1 MFKCNGLSMT
11 YESIKNKLSD
21 FFEDEKLKI
30 NALEKWDKIYPEYKE
45 LLDEEYNIYT
55 ASIVF
60 AVFNTFEQTHSFKQL
75 AKIFEVDAKELAI
88 KVKEVLLLLGDE
100 NIQSSLKK
108 GLEATFEKNTS
119 SKLIKEKSITNNKL
133 LSDEQLVKIF
143 KNYKSFLALVFFEKD
158 FLEIKIFLKMLEN
171 TLSLAGYNLS
181 KAELEKKF
189 GELFIY
195 LGFEPK
201 KGREPDKFVKIKDR
215 WGNYEPYTLIKLVE

>member
-1 MFKCNGLSMT
+1 MT

-45 LLDEEYNIYT
+45 LLEEEYNIYT

-75 AKIFEVDAKELAI
+75 AKIFEVDTKELAI
-88 KVKEVLLLLGDE
+88 KVKEVLLLLDDE

-108 GLEATFEKNTS
+108 GLETTSEKTAVVN
-119 SKLIKEKSITNNKL
+119 KVIKEKIVVNTKL
-133 LSDEQLVKIF
+133 LSDEQLVKIL
-143 KNYKSFLALVFFEKD
+143 KNYKSFLALVFFDKD

-171 TLSLAGYNLS
+171 TLGLAGYNIS
-181 KAELEKKF
+181 KVELEKKF

>member
-1 MFKCNGLSMT
+1 MT

-21 FFEDEKLKI
+21 FFEDDKLKI
-30 NALEKWDKIYPEYKE
+30 SAFEKWDRIYPEYKE
-45 LLDEEYNIYT
+45 LLVEEYNVYT
-55 ASIVF
+55 ASIAF
-60 AVFNTFEQTHSFKQL
+60 TVFNDFDQIHSFKQL
-75 AKIFEVDAKELAI
+75 AKIFDIDAKELAL
-88 KVKEVLLLLGDE
+88 KTKEVLLLLGDAD
-100 NIQSSLKK
+100 IQNSLKK
-108 GLEATFEKNTS
+108 GLETTPEKPTIN
-119 SKLIKEKSITNNKL
+119 KVIKEKSVVNTRS
-133 LSDEQLVKIF
+133 LSDEKLVQIF
-143 KNYKSFLALVFFEKD
+143 KYYKECLNVVFFEKD

-171 TLSLAGYNLS
+171 TLGLAGYTIT

>member
-1 MFKCNGLSMT
+1 MFRCNRLSMT

-30 NALEKWDKIYPEYKE
+30 NALKKWDKIYPEYKE
-45 LLDEEYNIYT
+45 LLEEEYNIYT

-60 AVFNTFEQTHSFKQL
+60 AVFNSFEQKHSFKQL
-75 AKIFEVDAKELAI
+75 AKIFEVDSKELAI

-100 NIQSSLKK
+100 NLQSSIKK
-108 GLEATFEKNTS
+108 GLEIHFEKTTS
-119 SKLIKEKSITNNKL
+119 TKLIKEKSLTNNKS
-133 LSDEQLVKIF
+133 LSDEQLVEVF

-171 TLSLAGYNLS
+171 NLFLAGYNMS

>member
-1 MFKCNGLSMT
+1 MFRCNSLSMT

-108 GLEATFEKNTS
+108 GLESTFEKTIS
-119 SKLIKEKSITNNKL
+119 SKLIKEKSITNTKL

-143 KNYKSFLALVFFEKD
+143 KYYKTCLNVVFFDKD

-171 TLSLAGYNLS
+171 TLGLAGYNIS
-181 KAELEKKF
+181 KVELEKKF

>member
-1 MFKCNGLSMT
+1 MT

-21 FFEDEKLKI
+21 FFEDDKLKTS
-30 NALEKWDKIYPEYKE
+30 ALEKWDKIYPEYRE
-45 LLDEEYNIYT
+45 LLEEEYNVYT

-60 AVFNTFEQTHSFKQL
+60 AVFNDFDQIHSFKEL
-75 AKIFEVDAKELAI
+75 AKIFDVDAKELAL
-88 KVKEVLLLLGDE
+88 KTKEVLLLLGDE
-100 NIQSSLKK
+100 NIQNSLKK
-108 GLEATFEKNTS
+108 GLETTPEKTITPKVS
-119 SKLIKEKSITNNKL
+119 KEKPVVNTKL
-133 LSDEQLVKIF
+133 LSDEQLVQIF
-143 KNYKSFLALVFFEKD
+143 KYYKACLTVVFFEKD

-171 TLSLAGYNLS
+171 TLGLAGYNIS

>member
-1 MFKCNGLSMT
+1 MT

-75 AKIFEVDAKELAI
+75 AKTFEVDAKELAI

-108 GLEATFEKNTS
+108 GLETIPEKTTNINKVS
-119 SKLIKEKSITNNKL
+119 KEKPVVNAKSLN
-133 LSDEQLVKIF
+133 DEQLVKIF
-143 KNYKSFLALVFFEKD
+143 KYYKTCLNIVFFEKD